1 MVTLQKSGGFYNR
14 KILEI
19 EGLKSDEKPLRSI
32 EGAPIINGSTFK
44 ELDGDLYKYDEQ
56 NHRWLLQKTQGTDG
70 TPGTDGREIELKAND
85 THIQWRYVGDETW
98 TNLVDLSTL
107 KGANGKAATIRVGN
121 TTSSKPGTIALVTN
135 SGTESDAVFDFVI
148 PRGSKGDGLEKL
160 SSIDLNTD
168 GNLKANFEDGTI
180 ASINLNVPFSK

>member
-1 MVTLQKSGGFYNR
+1 MVVF
-14 KILEI
+14 LERWM
-19 EGLKSDEKPLRSI
+19 GDTYKFDEV
-32 EGAPIINGSTFK
+32 
-44 ELDGDLYKYDEQ
+44 
-56 NHRWLLQKTQGTDG
+56 NHKWLLQKSTSQDG
-70 TPGTDGREIELKAND
+70 TPGTDGREIELKASD